1 MHEDEMVT
9 WVLYSRVPSLRMKQ
23 VNSVLV
29 SLVFAEVS
37 VKIGQCSDSV
47 TEQSQVLQRNLVE
60 RLLKRQLCGTG
71 LT

>member
-1 MHEDEMVT
+1 
-9 WVLYSRVPSLRMKQ
+9 MKQ